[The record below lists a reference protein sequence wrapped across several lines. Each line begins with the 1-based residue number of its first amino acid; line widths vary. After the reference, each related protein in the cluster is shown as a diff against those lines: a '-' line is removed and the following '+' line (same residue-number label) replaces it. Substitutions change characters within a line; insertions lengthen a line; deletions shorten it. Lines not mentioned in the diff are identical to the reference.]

1 MFSINWRQVFEGT
14 IALFHLIF
22 PFYLY
27 LLNISIWISLF
38 YWIDRKFNLNMSNN
52 LSESFIKNL
61 FKEEK
66 LPDSWDYNYNLT
78 YLALINCSSI

>member
-1 MFSINWRQVFEGT
+1 
-14 IALFHLIF
+14 
-22 PFYLY
+22 
-27 LLNISIWISLF
+27 
-38 YWIDRKFNLNMSNN
+38 MSNN
-52 LSESFIKNL
+52 LYESFIENL